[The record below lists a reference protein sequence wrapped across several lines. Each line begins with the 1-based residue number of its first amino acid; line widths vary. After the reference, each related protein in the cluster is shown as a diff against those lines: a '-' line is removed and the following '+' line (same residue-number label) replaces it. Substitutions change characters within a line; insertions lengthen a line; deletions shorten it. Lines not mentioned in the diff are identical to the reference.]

1 MSGLSISLQNVGV
14 RFDLGAAADGH
25 TLKGFL
31 AGLKNR
37 TPRKSNVVEAL
48 KGITL
53 EVKAGERVGLIGH
66 NGAGKSTLL
75 KVMAGIYP
83 PTTGF
88 ARTAGHVCPLFELAT
103 GFEYNRSGWEN
114 IRIRAML
121 LGMRPA
127 EIEAKL
133 PEIAEFS
140 GLGKFLDYPVRTY
153 SSGMFVRLAFAVSTS
168 VNPEILLLDE
178 VMGAGDLSFTEK
190 ANLRMREFM
199 DQGKILVFSS
209 HSLELLTEYCNR
221 TVWMDH
227 GKIIEDG
234 PTKRVVNAYKDHALG
249 RSSLLPAAEPSDV
262 ALGTS
267 V

>member
-1 MSGLSISLQNVGV
+1 MSAISIQLDNVGV
-14 RFDLGAAADGH
+14 RFDIGTAADGH
-25 TLKGFL
+25 TLKGFIASL
-31 AGLKNR
+31 RNR
-37 TPRKSNVVEAL
+37 EARPVNVVEAL
-48 KGITL
+48 RGVSLHIG
-53 EVKAGERVGLIGH
+53 AGERVGLIGH

-83 PTTGF
+83 PTTGS
-88 ARTAGHVCPLFELAT
+88 ARTVGHVCPLFEFAT

-121 LGMRPA
+121 LGMTPR

-140 GLGKFLDYPVRTY
+140 ELGKFLDYPVRTY

-178 VMGAGDLSFTEK
+178 VMGAGDLAFTEK
-190 ANLRMREFM
+190 ANTRMREFM
-199 DQGKILVFSS
+199 AQGKILVFSS
-209 HSLELLTEYCNR
+209 HSLDLLAEYCNR

-227 GKIIEDG
+227 GRIMADG
-234 PTKRVVNAYKDHALG
+234 STDDVVRAYRDHALG
-249 RSSLLPAAEPSDV
+249 RTITA
-262 ALGTS
+262 GT
-267 V
+267 

>member
-1 MSGLSISLQNVGV
+1 MSTIGISLDQVGV
-14 RFDLGAAADGH
+14 RFDVSAAADGH

-37 TPRKSNVVEAL
+37 GARPSNVIEAL
-48 KGITL
+48 KSITL
-53 EVKAGERVGLIGH
+53 EIRAGERVGLIGH

-83 PTTGF
+83 PTSGVAHTV
-88 ARTAGHVCPLFELAT
+88 GHVCPLFEFAT

-114 IRIRAML
+114 IRIRGML
-121 LGMRPA
+121 LGMSPA
-127 EIEAKL
+127 EIETRL

-140 GLGKFLDYPVRTY
+140 ELGKFLDYPVRTY

-178 VMGAGDLSFTEK
+178 VMGAGDLAFTEK
-190 ANLRMREFM
+190 ANVRMREFM

-209 HSLELLTEYCNR
+209 HSLDLLAEYCSR
-221 TVWMDH
+221 TLWMDH
-227 GKIIEDG
+227 GQIIEDG
-234 PTKRVVNAYKDHALG
+234 PTAAVVASYKNHALG
-249 RSSLLPAAEPSDV
+249 RSVIAAG
-262 ALGTS
+262 A
-267 V
+267 

>member
-1 MSGLSISLQNVGV
+1 MTTLGISLDQVGV
-14 RFDLGAAADGH
+14 RFDVGTAADGH

-31 AGLKNR
+31 ARLKNR
-37 TPRKSNVVEAL
+37 TPHQSNVVEAL
-48 KGITL
+48 KSVTL
-53 EVKAGERVGLIGH
+53 EIRAGERVGLIGH

-83 PTTGF
+83 PTSGRAKT
-88 ARTAGHVCPLFELAT
+88 TGHVCPLFEFAT

-121 LGMRPA
+121 LGMSPD

-140 GLGKFLDYPVRTY
+140 ELGKFLDYPVRTY

-190 ANLRMREFM
+190 ANVRMREFM
-199 DQGKILVFSS
+199 EQGKILVFSS
-209 HSLELLTEYCNR
+209 HSLELLTDYCNR
-221 TVWMDH
+221 TIWMDH
-227 GKIIEDG
+227 GTIIEDG
-234 PTKRVVNAYKDHALG
+234 PTASVVAQYKNHTLG
-249 RSSLLPAAEPSDV
+249 RTGLMA
-262 ALGTS
+262 TR
-267 V
+267 

>member
-1 MSGLSISLQNVGV
+1 MSELSIKLKDVGV
-14 RFDLGAAADGH
+14 RFDIGTAADGH

-31 AGLKNR
+31 ANLKNR
-37 TPRKSNVVEAL
+37 APRQANVVEAL
-48 KGITL
+48 RGVSL

-83 PTTGF
+83 PTSGR
-88 ARTAGHVCPLFELAT
+88 ARTVGRVCPLFEFAT

-121 LGMRPA
+121 LGMPPN

-133 PEIAEFS
+133 PEIADFS
-140 GLGKFLDYPVRTY
+140 ELGKFLDYPVRTY
-153 SSGMFVRLAFAVSTS
+153 STGMFVRLAFAVSTS

-178 VMGAGDLSFTEK
+178 VMGAGDLAFTEK
-190 ANLRMREFM
+190 ANVRMREFM

-209 HSLELLTEYCNR
+209 HSLDLLAEYCNR

-227 GKIIEDG
+227 GRVIEDG
-234 PTKRVVNAYKDHALG
+234 PTTSVVNAYKDHALG
-249 RSSLLPAAEPSDV
+249 RSTMLPPTKTADAA
-262 ALGTS
+262 
-267 V
+267 

>member
-1 MSGLSISLQNVGV
+1 MNRLSISLKDVGV
-14 RFDLGAAADGH
+14 RFDIGTAADGH

-37 TPRKSNVVEAL
+37 AARPTNFVEAL
-48 KGITL
+48 KNVNL
-53 EVKAGERVGLIGH
+53 EIRAGERVGLIGH

-83 PTTGF
+83 PT
-88 ARTAGHVCPLFELAT
+88 AGVAKTVGHICPLFEFAT

-121 LGMRPA
+121 LGMRPD

-140 GLGKFLDYPVRTY
+140 ELGRFLDYPVRTY
-153 SSGMFVRLAFAVSTS
+153 STGMFVRLAFAVSTS

-190 ANLRMREFM
+190 ANVRMREFM

-209 HSLELLTEYCNR
+209 HSLDLLTEYCNR

-227 GKIIEDG
+227 GRIIEDG
-234 PTKRVVNAYKDHALG
+234 PTPQVVSAYKNHALG
-249 RSSLLPAAEPSDV
+249 SSTMLLEPADA
-262 ALGTS
+262 A
-267 V
+267 

>member
-1 MSGLSISLQNVGV
+1 MTALSISLTNVSV
-14 RFDLGAAADGH
+14 RFDIDAAADGH

-31 AGLKNR
+31 AGLRNR
-37 TPRKSNVVEAL
+37 APRQANFVEAL
-48 KGITL
+48 KNVNL
-53 EVKAGERVGLIGH
+53 EVRAGERVGLIGH

-83 PTTGF
+83 PTTGV
-88 ARTAGHVCPLFELAT
+88 AKTVGHVCPLFEFAT

-121 LGMRPA
+121 LGMHPD

-140 GLGKFLDYPVRTY
+140 ELGRFLDYPVRTY
-153 SSGMFVRLAFAVSTS
+153 STGMFVRLAFAVSTS

-190 ANLRMREFM
+190 ANVRMREFM

-209 HSLELLTEYCNR
+209 HSLDLLTEYCNR
-221 TVWMDH
+221 TVWMNR
-227 GKIIEDG
+227 GRIIEDG
-234 PTKRVVNAYKDHALG
+234 PTPAEVNAYKNHALG
-249 RSSLLPAAEPSDV
+249 RSTMLPESAA
-262 ALGTS
+262 T
-267 V
+267 